1 MSAQHTHVWEDDGY
15 CYLCGKRNPEG
26 FKMEFALSERGIE
39 TSFVA
44 EKRHQGYRDILH
56 GGFLAMAM
64 DEVMVMLP
72 YRLYG
77 SVVATAEFTVRLI
90 APVAVGERVTV
101 RAAFDGAYGPGRRLY
116 RLTAECR
123 LSDGTLVASG
133 RGTAVRVR

>member
-1 MSAQHTHVWEDDGY
+1 MTEPHAHVWEDDGY

-26 FKMEFALSERGIE
+26 FKMEFVIENREIE
-39 TSFVA
+39 TRFTA

-72 YRLYG
+72 YRLFG
-77 SVVATAEFTVRLI
+77 SVVATAEFSVRLI
-90 APVAVGERVTV
+90 APVAVGKVVIV
-101 RAAFDGAYGPGRRLY
+101 RAKFDGDAEPGRRLY
-116 RLTAECR
+116 RLAAECR
-123 LSDGTLVASG
+123 LIDGTLVARG